1 MSGKFD
7 GGQGLAWAVASK
19 WLLVALGGAQLVM
32 AAIHLAQLQWPTLVC
47 IAPLPLLTY
56 RAHAELSRRSEE
68 LTLLPMVRYAQLDLE
83 RKRRAD
89 GCSSCAPSLPGVRA
103 CSAVCT
109 APSSSTTSATLLAS
123 IPTVESEP
131 EASFASAEAL
141 AALFGEDAYVQPE
154 LTKQTWARLRK
165 GRPRPV
171 KRGEWVAPPK
181 CLRVAVLGA
190 TGGVGQQVTR
200 LALAAGHTV
209 VALVREPGE
218 MVPRRARRLHTF
230 RFDAHSCSS
239 LELAPLLNG
248 CDLVL
253 SCLGNR
259 RGEPP
264 VVHRGTATLLA
275 AMVAAGVPRMAM
287 LSCVG
292 VGDSGAQLRRTG
304 AMGWLYSLMFA
315 TLLSS
320 DKEDLAAAEAA
331 CLGMPRAEGVACIVV
346 RAADL
351 IDGEGLGRYHVATS
365 TEPVGASVARVD
377 VARFLLSLSSDD
389 RHDGRA
395 VSVSQRPRPVVEP
408 EATAES
414 ASQRSAL
421 TPGPDSASGG
431 AAGEGDAGLRPAQ
444 ALLGWL
450 PDFSRGA
457 AGSELPM
464 ERIERGVRAE
474 PPARE
479 PPADPD
485 ERWDGVVEGALAQ
498 HGEGRQDMVD
508 SPSGLPQSPTR
519 LQARERRGRVALRRP
534 KAKSTERERGAPDIV
549 LTVAPRRHEVAD
561 VELGHAPEGQGVQ
574 SAL

>member
-1 MSGKFD
+1 M
-7 GGQGLAWAVASK
+7 AST
-19 WLLVALGGAQLVM
+19 
-32 AAIHLAQLQWPTLVC
+32 PT
-47 IAPLPLLTY
+47 A
-56 RAHAELSRRSEE
+56 
-68 LTLLPMVRYAQLDLE
+68 
-83 RKRRAD
+83 
-89 GCSSCAPSLPGVRA
+89 
-103 CSAVCT
+103 
-109 APSSSTTSATLLAS
+109 
-123 IPTVESEP
+123 ESEP
-131 EASFASAEAL
+131 AAAGSASAEAL

-154 LTKQTWARLRK
+154 LAKQTWARLRE
-165 GRPRPV
+165 GRSRPV

-209 VALVREPGE
+209 VALVREPAD
-218 MVPRRARRLHTF
+218 MVPRRARRLHIF
-230 RFDAHSCSS
+230 CFDAHSCSS
-239 LELAPLLNG
+239 LELAPLLHG
-248 CDLVL
+248 CNLVL

-315 TLLSS
+315 TLLSG

-331 CLGMPRAEGVACIVV
+331 CLCMPRAEGVACIVV

-351 IDGEGLGRYHVATS
+351 IDGEGLGGYHVATS
-365 TEPVGASVARVD
+365 TEPVGASVTRAD

-395 VSVSQRPRPVVEP
+395 VSVSQRSRPVVEP

-414 ASQRSAL
+414 ASRVGRSVL

-431 AAGEGDAGLRPAQ
+431 AAGGGDAGLRPAQ
-444 ALLGWL
+444 GLLGWL

-457 AGSELPM
+457 AGSEQHIG
-464 ERIERGVRAE
+464 RIAQSFHAE

-479 PPADPD
+479 PPAD
-485 ERWDGVVEGALAQ
+485 ERWGGDVEDALAQ
-498 HGEGRQDMVD
+498 HGERRPGIVD
-508 SPSGLPQSPTR
+508 SPRGRPQSPTR
-519 LQARERRGRVALRRP
+519 MQARERRGRVALRRP
-534 KAKSTERERGAPDIV
+534 KAQRTERERGAPEIV

-561 VELGHAPEGQGVQ
+561 VELGHAPEGQSVQ

>member
-19 WLLVALGGAQLVM
+19 WLLVALVGAQLVM
-32 AAIHLAQLQWPTLVC
+32 AAIHLVQLQWPTLVC
-47 IAPLPLLTY
+47 IAPLPLLTF
-56 RAHAELSRRSEE
+56 RTHAELSRRSEE

-83 RKRRAD
+83 RKRRIN
-89 GCSSCAPSLPGVRA
+89 GCSSCAPSLTGVRA

-109 APSSSTTSATLLAS
+109 ATCSSATSATLVAS
-123 IPTVESEP
+123 TPTAESESA
-131 EASFASAEAL
+131 ASSASGEAL
-141 AALFGEDAYVQPE
+141 AALFGEDAYMQPE
-154 LTKQTWARLRK
+154 LAKQTWARLRE

-171 KRGEWVAPPK
+171 RRGEWVAPPK

-209 VALVREPGE
+209 VALVREPAE

-230 RFDAHSCSS
+230 CFDARSCSS
-239 LELAPLLNG
+239 LELAPLLNR

-259 RGEPP
+259 RGESP

-365 TEPVGASVARVD
+365 TGPVGESVARAD

-389 RHDGRA
+389 RYDGRA
-395 VSVSQRPRPVVEP
+395 VSVSQRPRSVVEP
-408 EATAES
+408 EATVES
-414 ASQRSAL
+414 ASQVGRSAL
-421 TPGPDSASGG
+421 TPGPNSASGG
-431 AAGEGDAGLRPAQ
+431 AVGGGDAGLRPAQ

-457 AGSELPM
+457 ASSEQHKG
-464 ERIERGVRAE
+464 RIERRVRAA

-479 PPADPD
+479 PPPD
-485 ERWDGVVEGALAQ
+485 ERRDGDVEDALAQ
-498 HGEGRQDMVD
+498 HVEGRQGMMDR
-508 SPSGLPQSPTR
+508 PRGLPQSPIP
-519 LQARERRGRVALRRP
+519 LQAGERRGRVALRRP
-534 KAKSTERERGAPDIV
+534 RAKRTERERGAPEIV

-561 VELGHAPEGQGVQ
+561 VELGHAPEGQGMQ
-574 SAL
+574 GAL

>member
-56 RAHAELSRRSEE
+56 RTHAELSRRTEE

-83 RKRRAD
+83 RKRRT
-89 GCSSCAPSLPGVRA
+89 GCSSCAPSLQGAPA
-103 CSAVCT
+103 CSALCT
-109 APSSSTTSATLLAS
+109 ASCSSTTSATLVAS
-123 IPTVESEP
+123 TPSEP
-131 EASFASAEAL
+131 EPAAGSTSVEAL

-154 LTKQTWARLRK
+154 LAKQTWARLRE

-209 VALVREPGE
+209 VALVREPAE

-230 RFDAHSCSS
+230 CFDAHSCSS

-315 TLLSS
+315 TLLSG

-331 CLGMPRAEGVACIVV
+331 CLGLPSAEGAACIVV

-351 IDGEGLGRYHVATS
+351 IDGDGLGRYHVATS
-365 TEPVGASVARVD
+365 TEPVGASVARAD
-377 VARFLLSLSSDD
+377 VARFLLSLSSDN

-414 ASQRSAL
+414 ASPVARTAL
-421 TPGPDSASGG
+421 TPGPDAASGG
-431 AAGEGDAGLRPAQ
+431 AASGDAAGPRPA
-444 ALLGWL
+444 LGFLGWL
-450 PDFSRGA
+450 PDFNRGA
-457 AGSELPM
+457 AGGEQDVG
-464 ERIERGVRAE
+464 RIDQSVHAE
-474 PPARE
+474 APARE
-479 PPADPD
+479 PPD
-485 ERWDGVVEGALAQ
+485 ERWDGDVEDALEQ
-498 HGEGRQDMVD
+498 HGEGRQGMVD
-508 SPSGLPQSPTR
+508 SPRGLPQSATR
-519 LQARERRGRVALRRP
+519 LQARERRGRVA
-534 KAKSTERERGAPDIV
+534 
-549 LTVAPRRHEVAD
+549 PRRCQTKSRRHAVAD
-561 VELGHAPEGQGVQ
+561 VELGHAPGGQGVQ